1 MSDRENAA
9 PEGPARGPAFWATLV
24 VVGLVLLVVLFT
36 VVFPWVERSLSSPT
50 IG

>member
-1 MSDRENAA
+1 MSEQEEVP
-9 PEGPARGPAFWATLV
+9 PEGTARGPAFWATLV
-24 VVGLVLLVVLFT
+24 VVGLALLVVLFT